1 MPPVY
6 TGEHDE
12 SVLHFVPVLL
22 GQGCGRFDYLR
33 VDLIT
38 LALRHL
44 DLVVAPPS
52 AIGII
57 VEVYRP
63 QHT

>member
-1 MPPVY
+1 M
-6 TGEHDE
+6 
-12 SVLHFVPVLL
+12 LHFAPVLL

-44 DLVVAPPS
+44 DLEVEASVLFDLKFPS
-52 AIGII
+52 GILAQ
-57 VEVYRP
+57 VYRP
-63 QHT
+63 KHT